1 MRYENKAEQVI
12 YFNPVRKG
20 GRDRWLLQAAS
31 GQIITGRD
39 RQKFRS
45 RTFAQEHQAAAWL
58 KRNGYE
64 AKW

>member
-1 MRYENKAEQVI
+1 MRYENKAGQII

-39 RQKFRS
+39 RQKLRS

-58 KRNGYE
+58 ERNGYE